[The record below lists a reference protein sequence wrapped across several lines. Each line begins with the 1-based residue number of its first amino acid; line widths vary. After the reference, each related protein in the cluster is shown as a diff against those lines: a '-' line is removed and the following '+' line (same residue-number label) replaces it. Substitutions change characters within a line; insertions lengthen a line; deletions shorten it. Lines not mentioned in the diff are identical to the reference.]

1 MTQEEAEKATQFLV
15 DSAYKHGEALANAKL
30 ATNKLRHVKA
40 LAMKASGE
48 KSAAAQEREAYAS
61 DQYIAALEKEFVC
74 TLEAEKSKAAREA
87 AVVKVDMWR
96 SISARQ
102 RGA

>member
-15 DSAYKHGEALANAKL
+15 ESAYPHGQSVALARL
-30 ATNKLRHVKA
+30 ASNKLRHVKA

-61 DQYIAALEKEFVC
+61 QEYRDALEEEFEA

-87 AVVKVDMWR
+87 AQVKVDLWR